1 MNESEHIEYLGS
13 GVKLIVSESHTFG
26 TDALLLADFTSP
38 KRKDIACDF
47 GTGCGI
53 IPFYWLREN
62 MGRKIYAVEIQKNG
76 FEILKRSVELNGAGE
91 KIIPLNTD
99 LRDLKNADYS
109 GRFDVISM
117 NPPYTPDGAGIKSSS
132 DSAKIARHE
141 TICSLGEICLTASRL
156 LKFGGRL
163 CMCLRPERL
172 CELMTA
178 MKNAGIEPKRMRLV
192 SQSVGKAP
200 WLVLLE
206 GKRGRKPGLTVE
218 KELYIEENGSDS
230 EDMRRIIGSYREN
243 GDNGLD

>member
-1 MNESEHIEYLGS
+1 MNESEHIEYLG
-13 GVKLIVSESHTFG
+13 GNVKLIVSKSHTFG

-38 KRKDIACDF
+38 KRKDVACDF

-91 KIIPLNTD
+91 KIIPLNSD
-99 LRDLKNADYS
+99 LRELKNADYA
-109 GRFDVISM
+109 GHFDVISM

-141 TICSLGEICLTASRL
+141 TICSLDEICMTASRL

-172 CELMTA
+172 CELMSA

-206 GKRGRKPGLTVE
+206 GKRGRNSGLTVE

-243 GDNGLD
+243 TANGLD

>member
-99 LRDLKNADYS
+99 LRDLKNADYA

-141 TICSLGEICLTASRL
+141 TICSLGEICLTASMNGWL
-156 LKFGGRL
+156 SMSPIVPPISVITISASVFFATEYTKFL
-163 CMCLRPERL
+163 ISFVMCG
-172 CELMTA
+172 MT
-178 MKNAGIEPKRMRLV
+178 
-192 SQSVGKAP
+192 
-200 WLVLLE
+200 
-206 GKRGRKPGLTVE
+206 
-218 KELYIEENGSDS
+218 
-230 EDMRRIIGSYREN
+230 
-243 GDNGLD
+243 